1 MSPFPHSSEIHFDF
15 SHLPSL
21 RQHWLRLLLVPCLIF
36 ALACSGSIESQMAEI
51 RSLQQAGQFDPSIA
65 PLRRVLADEPN
76 NAEANYRLG
85 IALVQTGRPSLAV
98 WPLQKAAG
106 SESHAVPA
114 GLLLAS
120 TLMQNGTFEESIR
133 AADRVLEV
141 IGIPIFG
148 ANRPNIFSGS

>member
-65 PLRRVLADEPN
+65 PLRRVLADEPKKS
-76 NAEANYRLG
+76 
-85 IALVQTGRPSLAV
+85 TG
-98 WPLQKAAG
+98 
-106 SESHAVPA
+106 
-114 GLLLAS
+114 
-120 TLMQNGTFEESIR
+120 
-133 AADRVLEV
+133 
-141 IGIPIFG
+141 IGISVRKLLRALYTNELQVREIQQLT
-148 ANRPNIFSGS
+148 R